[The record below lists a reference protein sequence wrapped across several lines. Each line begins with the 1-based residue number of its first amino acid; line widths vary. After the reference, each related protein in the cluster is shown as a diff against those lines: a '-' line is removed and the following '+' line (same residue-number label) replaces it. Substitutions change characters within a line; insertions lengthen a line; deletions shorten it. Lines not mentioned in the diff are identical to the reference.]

1 MYLRQA
7 GLKRNPTFSYL
18 YCVRCRGQDAASEAP
33 LERKYSRCGQVFWT
47 DLSMKFTIRTK
58 FDSLIEALRVPADC
72 RVLNLLFIKENLK
85 HLGQSFKKLE
95 NLEELFIQGDITIC
109 SDNKFQLPDEIGQL
123 KKLEKLTL
131 LNLPIKD
138 FPHWTLN
145 LKRLKYLMIRGTD
158 IDILP
163 SSINQLSELTTLRI
177 ENCPLTVLPTE
188 LKEMKKLKELGLS
201 DTMLTKIDK
210 KYLPTS
216 LKKINLAG
224 TQLFD
229 AVIELADRQIKQGHV

>member
-1 MYLRQA
+1 MWDRTQQVAKAIRSSFGFSSYTALRHMHQ
-7 GLKRNPTFSYL
+7 
-18 YCVRCRGQDAASEAP
+18 
-33 LERKYSRCGQVFWT
+33 RCGQVFWT
-47 DLSMKFTIRTK
+47 DLSMRFTTRTK
-58 FDSLIEALRVPADC
+58 FNSLIEALRAPTDC

-95 NLEELFIQGDITIC
+95 NLEELFIQGDISIC
-109 SDNKFQLPDEIGQL
+109 SDNEFELPDEIGQL

-158 IDILP
+158 ISILP

-177 ENCPLTVLPTE
+177 ENCPLTTLPTE
-188 LKEMKKLKELGLS
+188 LKEMKKLNELGLS

-210 KYLPTS
+210 EDLPTS

-229 AVIELADRQIKQGHV
+229 TVSELSDGRIKLGHV

>member
-1 MYLRQA
+1 MKCFKFPPLR
-7 GLKRNPTFSYL
+7 KH
-18 YCVRCRGQDAASEAP
+18 
-33 LERKYSRCGQVFWT
+33 KRCGQVFWT
-47 DLSMKFTIRTK
+47 DLSMRFTTRTK
-58 FDSLIEALRVPADC
+58 FDSLIEALSAPTDC

-95 NLEELFIQGDITIC
+95 NLEELFIQGDISIW
-109 SDNKFQLPDEIGQL
+109 SDNEFELPDEIGQL
-123 KKLEKLTL
+123 KKIEKLTL

-158 IDILP
+158 INILP

-177 ENCPLTVLPTE
+177 ENCPLTALPTE

-210 KYLPTS
+210 ENLPTS

-229 AVIELADRQIKQGHV
+229 AVIELSGGQIKLGHV